1 MLSFVI
7 RRLPLSCLS
16 PRRGLQPMLHGMIIA
31 CDNLP
36 TNSLGKMYNERRF
49 QIQSE
54 RAADIADNDEH
65 LCIVWT
71 L

>member
-1 MLSFVI
+1 
-7 RRLPLSCLS
+7 
-16 PRRGLQPMLHGMIIA
+16 MLHGMIIA

-49 QIQSE
+49 QIQSQ
-54 RAADIADNDEH
+54 RAADIADNDQY
-65 LCIVWT
+65 LRIVWT